1 MTYASAVVLVYC
13 QLQLPD
19 LFRLCLHSR
28 QLHILSFVC
37 LGAAFSP
44 CVCVWYTCLGAA
56 DMLPYRHVH
65 LIVSECPS
73 LVSPGQQLPLFAL
86 NQRLQL
92 VGWFAHAARC
102 SVHALLL
109 YSWIVLQGGGFGV
122 LKLMHPRSDAY
133 IGAHRSK
140 CSQGACIL
148 FGTGW
153 GSSVCLNVTG
163 SCALMSSGLIL
174 AGHTVMVC
182 CVVVSCHA
190 WS

>member
-28 QLHILSFVC
+28 QLHILSFAC

-44 CVCVWYTCLGAA
+44 CLCVWYTCLGAA

-73 LVSPGQQLPLFAL
+73 LVSPGQQLPLFAW

-102 SVHALLL
+102 CVHALLL
-109 YSWIVLQGGGFGV
+109 YSWIVLQGMGFGV
-122 LKLMHPRSDAY
+122 LKFQGCTLAVMLILELTDPSVLKVPAY
-133 IGAHRSK
+133 CLAPVGAH
-140 CSQGACIL
+140 L
-148 FGTGW
+148 F
-153 GSSVCLNVTG
+153 V
-163 SCALMSSGLIL
+163 
-174 AGHTVMVC
+174 
-182 CVVVSCHA
+182 
-190 WS
+190 